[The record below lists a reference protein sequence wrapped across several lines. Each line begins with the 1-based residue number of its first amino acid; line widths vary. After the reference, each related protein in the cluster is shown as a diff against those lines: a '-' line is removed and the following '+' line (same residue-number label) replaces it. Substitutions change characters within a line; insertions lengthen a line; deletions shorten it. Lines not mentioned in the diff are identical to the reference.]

1 MSMVS
6 KLARM
11 AQKKLAQQGS
21 GSSTSGSGQTDW
33 KALVRTASDAIT
45 GDGKNGRPG
54 QGGTGA
60 TGGYGGQRGP
70 GSQGGQRGHDSQRG
84 YDDPG
89 GYDRRGGHAPTAAGP
104 ARPGSH
110 GAPQQTRR
118 APSGSQTDRAAVAR
132 YDYLLQTADPHQVEQ
147 VHREAFERL
156 TPAQR
161 SLVEARMQEEL
172 PQGERPRS
180 SSPDDLARAAARTEA
195 REPGLLKGL
204 LARVGTRDPRG
215 GSSSGGLGRGAAVG
229 GAAAAGLAA
238 GGLLTV
244 VAGGAVLSSVAGP
257 LLEQAVGAGVDF
269 DAIAGGVDLEG
280 IASGL
285 DITGGVDELAN
296 GAGEAVSGFG
306 EQIKDLG
313 SGFGI
318 PGLDDL
324 LGR

>member
-6 KLARM
+6 KLARL
-11 AQKKLAQQGS
+11 AQKKLAEQGS
-21 GSSTSGSGQTDW
+21 GSKPSGSGQTDW
-33 KALVRTASDAIT
+33 KALVRTASDALT

-54 QGGTGA
+54 QPAQSGQGGSN
-60 TGGYGGQRGP
+60 GQRGP
-70 GSQGGQRGHDSQRG
+70 SDQ
-84 YDDPG
+84 G
-89 GYDRRGGHAPTAAGP
+89 GYDSRGGYAQPSTPSAPAGAGTRSGEGGAGAPGRPSSGGAPT
-104 ARPGSH
+104 
-110 GAPQQTRR
+110 
-118 APSGSQTDRAAVAR
+118 GSQSDRAAVAR

-161 SLVEARMQEEL
+161 SLVEAQMQEEL

-204 LARVGTRDPRG
+204 LARVGSSGDARG
-215 GSSSGGLGRGAAVG
+215 GSSSGLGRGAAVG

-269 DAIAGGVDLEG
+269 DAIAGSVDLEG

-285 DITGGVDELAN
+285 DITGGVEDLTS

-313 SGFGI
+313 SGFGL

>member
-54 QGGTGA
+54 QQGRQDGYGNQGGQ
-60 TGGYGGQRGP
+60 GGYGRPVG
-70 GSQGGQRGHDSQRG
+70 
-84 YDDPG
+84 DDRRG
-89 GYDRRGGHAPTAAGP
+89 GYDRQGGYAPTSAGQ
-104 ARPGSH
+104 ARPGAQGSAQRS
-110 GAPQQTRR
+110 GR
-118 APSGSQTDRAAVAR
+118 APSGTQADRAAVAR
-132 YDYLLQTADPHQVEQ
+132 YDYLLQTADPQQVEQ

-161 SLVEARMQEEL
+161 ALVEERMQQEL

-204 LARVGTRDPRG
+204 LARVGTRGDARG
-215 GSSSGGLGRGAAVG
+215 AGASGGGASSGLGRGAVVG

-269 DAIAGGVDLEG
+269 DSIAGAVDLEG

>member
-54 QGGTGA
+54 QQGRQD
-60 TGGYGGQRGP
+60 GYGGQSGH
-70 GSQGGQRGHDSQRG
+70 GGQSSHSGQGGQGD
-84 YDDPG
+84 
-89 GYDRRGGHAPTAAGP
+89 DRRGAHAPASAP
-104 ARPGSH
+104 RARPSAQ
-110 GAPQQTRR
+110 GATQQTRR
-118 APSGSQTDRAAVAR
+118 TPSGSQTDRAAVAR

-204 LARVGTRDPRG
+204 LARVGTRGDARG

>member
-54 QGGTGA
+54 QGRQD
-60 TGGYGGQRGP
+60 GYGRPVG
-70 GSQGGQRGHDSQRG
+70 
-84 YDDPG
+84 DDHRG
-89 GYDRRGGHAPTAAGP
+89 GYDRQGGYAPTSAGQ
-104 ARPGSH
+104 ARPGAQ
-110 GAPQQTRR
+110 GAAQGAGR
-118 APSGSQTDRAAVAR
+118 APSGTQADRAAVAR

-204 LARVGTRDPRG
+204 LARVGTRGDARG
-215 GSSSGGLGRGAAVG
+215 GSSAGGLGRGAAAG

-269 DAIAGGVDLEG
+269 EAIAGGVDLEG